1 MRPFV
6 RLSLGAGSWFVCFLL
21 LLGHLTQAQAAP
33 QVESLSATQPQNV
46 AFIPLRVNAATNSD
60 NLTRQIDDA
69 VAATL
74 ATRNMLQVPR
84 EQVKALLAAQAP
96 WPPPPASLREIAAR
110 GNHDYVAL
118 GSCTVLGQQ
127 VSIDIQIIDLLT
139 TSPPQAVYRS
149 GDLPTI
155 AGALR
160 EAIAE
165 VLAQTGREQVIA
177 SIAPAGNS
185 RIDSGSIQRK
195 ITSKPGDFYN
205 PATLRQDLRSIFS
218 MGYFDDV
225 QIEVV
230 DSAKGKAVTFRVKE
244 KPLISRVVFS
254 GTSELQEE
262 DIREAANLKANTI
275 LNPKQLHDASQRIR
289 DHYKAKGFYNTKVT
303 PEMTPQ
309 GTDQLELRFIIEEG
323 PKVYVKDILFS
334 GNTTFKGKE
343 LNDVIETNTK
353 GLFSFI
359 TDSGLLK
366 MEILRQDADRIATF
380 YNNHGFIDAKVGE
393 PVVEQRE
400 GWLYITFQVQEGP
413 RYRVGTVDI
422 TGDLLR
428 DKEELLNQLK
438 IRKEE
443 FLSRKILREDIL
455 QLTDL
460 YAEHGYAFAEAR
472 PRVDKN
478 DQSKRVDITIQMDKG
493 SLVYFNRVEIRGNSR
508 TRDNVIRR
516 DLAVEEGGIFNSKAL
531 RKSNEN
537 LHRLNYFE
545 EVSVTPEPAMNE
557 NLMNVV
563 VNVKEKPT
571 GQFSVGAGYSTADNL
586 LFMGEI
592 AENNLFGRGDRLS
605 LQANMGSTTT
615 RFNLGY
621 TDPRFRDTELLVG
634 FDLFDW
640 RREYDDYTKDS
651 TGGVLRFGHPLWER
665 WRLHW
670 SYGYT
675 DTTLSDVAEDASWII
690 RQSMDI
696 HVTSAVGVALIR
708 DTLNHPF
715 NPTKGSNNRLSVKYA
730 GDPLGGDAQ
739 FTKLEASSSWYF
751 PLGWVDNTIHLRGN
765 IGQAF
770 ENEDGKFPVYE
781 HYYLGGLNSIR
792 GFKFA
797 HVSPKDPDTGERIG
811 GDKMWYANLE
821 YIFPLIKNAGL
832 RGVIFTDVGN
842 VYAEEDDWDFGE
854 MKKTAG
860 LGIRWLSPMGPL
872 RLEWG
877 YNLDRQE
884 DEESSV
890 WDFSIG
896 GVF

>member
-1 MRPFV
+1 MRPSSLPV
-6 RLSLGAGSWFVCFLL
+6 LHAGNWLLSLLALL
-21 LLGHLTQAQAAP
+21 MLTAQAEAAP
-33 QVESLSATQPQNV
+33 QVEPLNTPQAQNV
-46 AFIPLRVNAATNSD
+46 AFIPLRINASANLD
-60 NLTRQIDDA
+60 VLTRQVDES
-69 VAATL
+69 VTSTL
-74 ATRNMLQVPR
+74 AARNQSMIPR
-84 EQVKALLAAQAP
+84 ELAKGLLAAQAA
-96 WPPPPASLREIAAR
+96 WPPSLAVLKDIAAR
-110 GNHDYVAL
+110 GNHDYVAV
-118 GSCTVLGQQ
+118 GSVTTLGQQ
-127 VSIDIQIIDLLT
+127 ASIDIQVFDLLT
-139 TSPPQAVYRS
+139 TNPPQAVYRS
-149 GDLPTI
+149 ADISALPN
-155 AGALR
+155 ALR
-160 EAIAE
+160 EAVAE

-177 SIAPAGNS
+177 SIAPAGNA

-195 ITSKPGDFYN
+195 ISSKPGDFYN
-205 PATLRQDLRSIFS
+205 PATLRHDLRSIFG

-225 QIEVV
+225 QIEVNETTR
-230 DSAKGKAVTFRVKE
+230 GKEITFRVKE
-244 KPLISRVVFS
+244 KPLISQITYS
-254 GTSELQEE
+254 GTKEIDEE
-262 DIREAANLKANTI
+262 QVREAANLKANTI
-275 LNPKQLHDASQRIR
+275 LNPKQLNEASLRIR
-289 DHYKAKGFYNTKVT
+289 DHYKSKGYYTTKVT
-303 PEMTPQ
+303 PELTPQ
-309 GTDQLELRFIIEEG
+309 GADRVELRFAVEEG

-334 GNTTFKGKE
+334 GNNSFTAKE
-343 LNDVIETNTK
+343 LNKVIETNTK
-353 GLFSFI
+353 GFFSFI

-366 MEILRQDADRIATF
+366 MEILRQDADRIGTF
-380 YNNHGFIDAKVGE
+380 YNNHGFIEAKVGE

-400 GWLYITFQVQEGP
+400 GWLYITFQVEEGA

-422 TGDLLR
+422 KG
-428 DKEELLNQLK
+428 ELLKDKQELLDKLK

-443 FLSRKILREDIL
+443 FLNRKILREDIL

-460 YAEHGYAFAEAR
+460 YAEHGYAFAEAK
-472 PRVDKN
+472 PKIDKN
-478 DQSKRVDITIQMDKG
+478 EQGKRVDITIHMEKG
-493 SLVYFNRVEIRGNSR
+493 NLVYFNRVEVRGNTR

-516 DLAVEEGGIFNSKAL
+516 DLTVEEGGVFNSKAL

-537 LHRLNYFE
+537 LQRLNYFE

-557 NLMNVV
+557 NLMNVL

-571 GQFSVGAGYSTADNL
+571 GQFSIGAGYSTADHL

-605 LQANMGSTTT
+605 FQANMGSSTT

-640 RREYDDYTKDS
+640 MREYDDYTKDS
-651 TGGVLRFGHPLWER
+651 TGFVLRFGHPLMER

-675 DTTLSDVAEDASWII
+675 DTSLSDVADDASWII
-690 RQSMDI
+690 RESMDI

-708 DTLNHPF
+708 DTLNHPY
-715 NPTKGSNNRLSVKYA
+715 NPTKGSSNRFSVKYA

-739 FTKLEASSSWYF
+739 FTKVEASSAWYF
-751 PLGWVDNTIHLRGN
+751 PMPADTTISIRGN

-797 HVSPKDPDTGERIG
+797 HVSPKDPLTGERIG

-821 YIFPLIKNAGL
+821 WIFPLIKDAGL
-832 RGVIFTDVGN
+832 RGVLFSDVGN
-842 VYAEEDDWDFGE
+842 VYDMDADWDFGE
-854 MKKTAG
+854 MKKAAG
-860 LGIRWLSPMGPL
+860 LGLRWLSPMGPL

-896 GVF
+896 GTF